1 MRLAWMIP
9 VCLCLQL
16 MSCTKKKP
24 TETASAPAEASPA
37 VAVPQDATHANFPLT
52 AQPSGEIR
60 NEWIPSP
67 HEKAQLEVLV
77 AEAKQFA
84 DLKNKPEKGLA
95 LFKQHCATCH
105 GPEGRGNGPGG
116 DSLPVIPTNI
126 HEWPIKY
133 GRAPHE
139 LALTITSGRNEGVM
153 PPFGAVLKKEELWSL
168 AYLVSGW
175 IEARPDSKKP

>member
-60 NEWIPSP
+60 NEWVPSP
-67 HEKAQLEVLV
+67 HEKAQLEVLS

-84 DLKNKPEKGLA
+84 DLKNKPEKALA
-95 LFKQHCATCH
+95 LFKLHCATCH

-116 DSLPVIPTNI
+116 DSLPVIPTNF

-153 PPFGAVLKKEELWSL
+153 PSFGAVLKKEELWSL

-175 IEARPDSKKP
+175 IEARADSKKP

>member
-24 TETASAPAEASPA
+24 AETASAPAEASPA
-37 VAVPQDATHANFPLT
+37 AAVPQDTSHAKFPLT

-60 NEWIPSP
+60 SDWVPSP
-67 HEKAQLEVLV
+67 AEKVQLGILEQ
-77 AEAKQFA
+77 ESKQFA
-84 DLKNKPEKGLA
+84 GLKDKPEKGLA
-95 LFKQHCATCH
+95 LFKLHCASCH
-105 GPEGRGNGPGG
+105 GPEGRGDGPAG
-116 DSLPVIPTNI
+116 DSLPVIPTNF

-133 GRAPHE
+133 GRSPSE
-139 LALTITSGRNEGVM
+139 VALSITSGRNEGVM
-153 PPFGAVLKKEELWSL
+153 PPLGAALKKEELWSL
-168 AYLVSGW
+168 VWLVTSW